1 MKYEEMP
8 YSRIDFAE
16 ETRYLKELMKRFQA
30 AKSAEEQFAVH
41 QEYYKWPDTSRPR

>member
-8 YSRIDFAE
+8 YSRIDFVE

-30 AKSAEEQFAVH
+30 AKSAKNSLPFIRNIT
-41 QEYYKWPDTSRPR
+41 KWRDTSRPR